1 MKRPRREPPFTRRS
15 AATVALLAA
24 LALCGTALA
33 QDEPE
38 RVGSETCEGCHD
50 EVVAGFRDSV
60 HWNADPEG
68 SCENCHGAGSVHAEE
83 MDPALIRLFVAET
96 AADERSAAC
105 ASCHGRNAEHA
116 NFRRSDH
123 ALGSVACNDCHRIHP
138 AAEGTQPKGPPDL
151 CYTCHADIQAQF
163 SLNERHPVRQGGMNC
178 MDCHDVHRA
187 TRRARLGGF
196 KQELCLSCH
205 TDYRGPWVFEHEAS
219 TVEGCLSCHTP
230 HGSPNRHLL
239 TYQRAGDLCLQC
251 HAEQPFFHDLTETV
265 PGQPPPTTRQF
276 RSTAFNDCTR
286 CHSEIHGSNN
296 DALFLN

>member
-1 MKRPRREPPFTRRS
+1 MKRPRRESRFARYSFALTVFL
-15 AATVALLAA
+15 AATALV
-24 LALCGTALA
+24 GVSPA

-50 EVVAGFRDSV
+50 EVVAAFRGSV
-60 HWNADPEG
+60 HWNADSEG
-68 SCENCHGAGSVHAEE
+68 SCENCHGAGSAHADE
-83 MDPALIRLFVAET
+83 MDPSLIRLFVADT
-96 AADERSAAC
+96 AAEQRSEAC
-105 ASCHGRNAEHA
+105 VNCHGRNAEHA
-116 NFRRSDH
+116 DFRRSDH

-138 AAEGTQPKGPPDL
+138 ATEGTEPQKAPDL
-151 CYTCHADIQAQF
+151 CYTCHGDIQAQF

-196 KQELCLSCH
+196 KQEMCLSCH
-205 TDYRGPWVFEHEAS
+205 GDYRGPWVFEHEAS

-251 HAEQPFFHDLTETV
+251 HAEQPFFHDLTETE
-265 PGQPPPTTRQF
+265 PGEPPPNTRQF
-276 RSTAFNDCTR
+276 RSTGYNDCTR